1 MLGAAACASVLAA
14 SGLPARVGAFSSPW
28 ATGLYRGHSNH
39 LQLSAETA
47 GASKSST
54 PAADDGTGADAA
66 QPRSQSQS
74 SPPRSSAS
82 SAQPVKTG
90 VGRWEEMAG
99 NYLLRPP
106 PDLGQPRALLHFLG
120 GAIVGAAPDVTYRYL
135 LEELAQE
142 GYLIVATPY
151 NLSFNHLQTCD
162 EVINKFERVAPSL
175 AQQYGAIPVVGVGHS
190 CGALLHLLVTS
201 LFPDTPRAAN
211 ALLSFNNK
219 PVQEAVP
226 LFSEVV
232 APLFTSLAG
241 GGGNETAWPSGTE
254 AIQLGLGLVRS
265 AARGE
270 IPSDEALTDVLR
282 FALPIDGG
290 QQVAVPKELRDA
302 ARAFA
307 EPAALA
313 LEGAGVLPLIDQG
326 IDILQQVP
334 LLVDEVADGAQDFVP
349 PPSAVRA
356 AARRAYRARRTLLIQ
371 YDNDPLDESEE
382 MEDLLQEAETVMRM
396 KRPMIAFD
404 IQRKVLKGGHAA
416 PLLAPPVDLA
426 TKLEDVLGEE
436 IAKERLLYKEADATV
451 KELVKWLDVI
461 S

>member
-254 AIQLGLGLVRS
+254 AIQLGLGLARS

-349 PPSAVRA
+349 PRRQSARP
-356 AARRAYRARRTLLIQ
+356 R
-371 YDNDPLDESEE
+371 DGP
-382 MEDLLQEAETVMRM
+382 TV
-396 KRPMIAFD
+396 P
-404 IQRKVLKGGHAA
+404 GG
-416 PLLAPPVDLA
+416 L
-426 TKLEDVLGEE
+426 
-436 IAKERLLYKEADATV
+436 
-451 KELVKWLDVI
+451 